1 MPEAPPDTTTVRI
14 RAWPDPVIDTIG
26 HDPRSLYVE
35 KFWLPT
41 LGPTSL
47 LLLRHLAR
55 RFEHLGG
62 TDQVLD
68 LPLAATSQTL
78 GLGPRT
84 GKNSPLVRSLGRL
97 SQFDLAYAHSD
108 RTVAVRRNLPPIGR
122 RQQRRLPKTVADEH
136 QRWLGRSGGSRELIE
151 RRARRVALTM
161 AELGEDVD
169 LIEHTLFIMGFQPLV
184 CRDAA
189 TWAQARHRSEER
201 ATATEA
207 SAPPAA

>member
-1 MPEAPPDTTTVRI
+1 MSEAPPDTVVPI

-26 HDPRSLYVE
+26 HDPRSLYAE

-55 RFEHLGG
+55 RFEHGEG
-62 TDQVLD
+62 TDSVLE
-68 LPLAATSQTL
+68 LSLAAMSQTL

-97 SQFDLAYAHSD
+97 GQFDLSYAHSD
-108 RTVAVRRNLPPIGR
+108 GTVAVRRNLPPIGR
-122 RQQRRLPKTVADEH
+122 RHQRRLPKSLTEEH
-136 QRWLGRSGGSRELIE
+136 QRWLGRSGGSRELVE

-169 LIEHTLFIMGFQPLV
+169 LIEHTLFVMGFQPMV

-189 TWAQARHRSEER
+189 TWAHARHRADER
-201 ATATEA
+201 AQETEA

>member
-1 MPEAPPDTTTVRI
+1 MPEAPPDDTTVRI

-26 HDPRSLYVE
+26 HDPRSLYAE

-55 RFEHLGG
+55 RFEHLEG
-62 TDQVLD
+62 DQVLE
-68 LPLAATSQTL
+68 LALATTSQAL

-84 GKNSPLVRSLGRL
+84 GKNSPLVKSLGRL
-97 SQFDLAYAHSD
+97 GQFDLAYAHND
-108 RTVAVRRNLPPIGR
+108 GTVAVRRNLPPIGR
-122 RQQRRLPKTVADEH
+122 RYQRRLPRALADEH
-136 QRWLGRSGGSRELIE
+136 QSWLGRSGGSRELVE

-189 TWAQARHRSEER
+189 TWAQARRRAEER
-201 ATATEA
+201 STPTET